1 MESPFFG
8 DPHGNTFVE
17 PDREACIRPSERGVE
32 KNVGE
37 FVASGLVELG
47 GLTGQIPEHQGPA
60 FGESHPDTPVGDTM
74 IRQLVK
80 LFNGSGQI
88 RIDGGLIQATKI
100 PSDFTATFD
109 KSTQN
114 VLSQIPVALGKRRRI
129 PDNSIWSQSDA
140 SGETAR
146 HSTAPRA
153 QKVELL
159 LLTLAQILEEL
170 GVEGQHHGC
179 TFAECLFISLERTLE
194 FVEQGVFLEGRR
206 VNPESLGVPIPS

>member
-114 VLSQIPVALGKRRRI
+114 VLSQIPVALGETQA
-129 PDNSIWSQSDA
+129 NS
-140 SGETAR
+140 
-146 HSTAPRA
+146 
-153 QKVELL
+153 
-159 LLTLAQILEEL
+159 
-170 GVEGQHHGC
+170 GQ
-179 TFAECLFISLERTLE
+179 LNLVPI
-194 FVEQGVFLEGRR
+194 RR
-206 VNPESLGVPIPS
+206 VWRNGKAQHRSEGPKSRATSS